1 MGQSPEESPPR
12 TCSHMWPG
20 GVWLPWASPAPW
32 EAGGVH
38 DARSST
44 VMPPQTW
51 LMPGIDGK
59 VPRAET
65 SLQQRKMVHERVR
78 VCWLQAGSPQPS
90 CLNVSLFLSYLFP
103 LRSVLSWILEVTKF
117 PLSFPVVPQFFFLSL

>member
-1 MGQSPEESPPR
+1 
-12 TCSHMWPG
+12 
-20 GVWLPWASPAPW
+20 
-32 EAGGVH
+32 
-38 DARSST
+38 
-44 VMPPQTW
+44 MPPQTW
-51 LMPGIDGK
+51 LMPGTDGK

-65 SLQQRKMVHERVR
+65 SLQQRKMVHKRVR